1 MRTATS
7 EISIG
12 GCYVETMFT
21 FAVGTALSMVLWL
34 GDTKLTTPVRV
45 ATCFPQVGN
54 GMEFT
59 ELSAEDRERLTRF
72 LAEAA
77 RAE

>member
-7 EISIG
+7 EISMG

-21 FAVGTALSMVLWL
+21 FPVGTVLSIILWL
-34 GDTKLTTPVRV
+34 DDVKVPVAVKV

-59 ELSAEDRERLTRF
+59 SLSVENTELLRQF
-72 LAEAA
+72 LAKHEAA
-77 RAE
+77 G